1 MRVWPVRR
9 ASAAFLDVC
18 ATIPFEF
25 WLVEMDT
32 EPAKAPKSAE
42 LGVPHVE
49 MLISRATPSFALA
62 DSDER

>member
-9 ASAAFLDVC
+9 ASAAFLDV
-18 ATIPFEF
+18 TFPFEF

-32 EPAKAPKSAE
+32 EPTKAPKSAE

>member
-1 MRVWPVRR
+1 
-9 ASAAFLDVC
+9 
-18 ATIPFEF
+18 
-25 WLVEMDT
+25 MDT